1 MYRNLSQGFRGIL
14 SASSDNAKSTTTW
27 VNDGDPLTCATHQ

>member
-14 SASSDNAKSTTTW
+14 SAGSDNAKSTTTW
-27 VNDGDPLTCATHQ
+27 INHGDPLTCATHQ

>member
-14 SASSDNAKSTTTW
+14 SAGSNNAKSTATW
-27 VNDGDPLTCATHQ
+27 INHGDRLIAASG